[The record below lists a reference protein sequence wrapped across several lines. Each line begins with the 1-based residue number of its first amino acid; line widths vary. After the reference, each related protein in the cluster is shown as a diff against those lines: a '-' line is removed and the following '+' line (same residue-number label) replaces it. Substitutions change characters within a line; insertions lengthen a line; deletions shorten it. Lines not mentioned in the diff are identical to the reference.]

1 MGRREEMIK
10 RIKALMPQ
18 REKIRNIGIVAHIDH
33 GKTTLSDNLIAGAG
47 MMSEDLAG
55 KQLVLDF
62 HKDEQERGIT
72 INAGNISI
80 VEEYEGEDYLINL
93 IDTPGHVDF
102 SGEVTRAMRA
112 VDGVVVVVCAVEGVM
127 PQTETVLRQALKEKV
142 KPVLFINKVDRLL
155 TELQLGPEEVQQ
167 RFAKIIAKVN
177 SLIRKYAPPE
187 FKDKWQVNPAD
198 GSVAFGSAYHNW
210 AVSVPFMKKSGV
222 SFKEVYEY
230 VQNDDQKTLAKKS
243 PLHKVV
249 LEMVIKH
256 LPNPVEAQK
265 YRIPKIW
272 TGDPNSPVGQAMINC
287 DPNGPLVFMATYVV
301 VDPHAGVVVTGRVYS
316 GTLKPGEKV
325 YLINAGV
332 QNTIQQVGVY
342 MGPERL
348 NVDAVT
354 AGNIAAVIGLKDAYS
369 GETVSTEKIE
379 PFEPIKHFSEPV
391 VTKSIEAKNPADL
404 PKLIE
409 ILRIVAKEDPNLK
422 IEINEETGEH
432 LISGMGELHL
442 EIVENRIREEKGLDV
457 VTSKPIVVYR
467 ETVMKESP
475 VIEGKSPNRH
485 NRFYIKV
492 APLEDKVWEAINS
505 GEITD
510 KDVKKNPKELAK
522 KLQELGMPSDQAKNV
537 WDIYNGNMLIDMTK
551 GVQYLN
557 ETKELIIQGFR
568 EAMDR
573 GPLAH
578 EKCTK
583 VKVILTDAKLH
594 EDAVHRGPAQVLPA
608 VRNPIYAG
616 MLQANAVLL
625 EPKQKLFI
633 SIPQELMGNV
643 TKEIQS
649 RRGQILDMQQEEDAL
664 TIIAKV
670 PIAEMFGFAG
680 DIRSATQGKA
690 LWSTEYLGYEKLPDE
705 LQKKIIAEIRQRKG
719 LNPEPPKASD
729 FME

>member
-1 MGRREEMIK
+1 MGRREDMIK
-10 RIKALMPQ
+10 RIIALMPQ
-18 REKIRNIGIVAHIDH
+18 REMIRNIGIVAHIDH

-47 MMSEDLAG
+47 MMSEELAG

-80 VEEYEGEDYLINL
+80 VENYSGKDYLINL

-127 PQTETVLRQALKEKV
+127 PQTETVLRQALREKV
-142 KPVLFINKVDRLL
+142 KPVLFINKVDRLIN
-155 TELQLGPEEVQQ
+155 ELQLGPQEVQQ

-187 FKDKWQVNPAD
+187 FKESWQVDPSN

-210 AVSVPFMKKSGV
+210 AVSVPFMKKSNV
-222 SFKEVYEY
+222 SFKDVYEFM
-230 VQNDDQKTLAKKS
+230 QNDDQKTLAKKS
-243 PLHKVV
+243 PLHKVT
-249 LEMVIKH
+249 LEMIINH
-256 LPNPVEAQK
+256 LPNPIVAQK

-272 TGDPNSPVGQAMINC
+272 TGDPNSEVGQAMINC

-316 GTLKPGEKV
+316 GALKPGEKV
-325 YLINAGV
+325 YLVNAGV
-332 QNTIQQVGVY
+332 QNTVQQVGVY

-348 NVDAVT
+348 NVDQVT
-354 AGNIAAVIGLKDAYS
+354 AGNIAAVIGLRDTYS
-369 GETVSTEKIE
+369 GETVSSEKIE

-391 VTKSIEAKNPADL
+391 VTKSIEAKSPADL
-404 PKLIE
+404 PKLVE
-409 ILRIVAKEDPNLK
+409 ILRIVAKEDPNVK

-442 EIVENRIREEKGLDV
+442 EIIENRIKQEKGLDV
-457 VTSKPIVVYR
+457 ITSKPIVVYR
-467 ETVMKESP
+467 ETVLKESP
-475 VIEGKSPNRH
+475 IIEGKSPNRH

-492 APLEDKVWEAINS
+492 EPLEDNVWKALSQE
-505 GEITD
+505 EITKRD
-510 KDVKKNPKELAK
+510 LKNPKSLAK
-522 KLQELGMPSDQAKNV
+522 KLQELGMPLDQAKNV
-537 WDIYNGNMLIDMTK
+537 WDIYNDNILVDMTK

-557 ETKELIIQGFR
+557 ETKELIIEGFR
-568 EAMDR
+568 EAMDK

-583 VKVILTDAKLH
+583 VKVMLTDAKLH

-633 SIPQELMGNV
+633 TIPQELMGAV
-643 TKEIQS
+643 TKEIQG
-649 RRGQILDMQQEEDAL
+649 RRGQILDMQQEEEAL
-664 TIIAKV
+664 SITAKV

-705 LQKKIIAEIRQRKG
+705 LQKRIISSIRQRKG
-719 LNPEPPKASD
+719 LSQEPPNASD

>member
-10 RIKALMPQ
+10 RVKALMPK

-47 MMSEDLAG
+47 MMSEELAG

-80 VEEYEGEDYLINL
+80 VNEYNGDDYLINL

-167 RFAKIIAKVN
+167 RFAKVIAKVN
-177 SLIRKYAPPE
+177 SLIKKYAPPE
-187 FKDKWQVNPAD
+187 FKDKWQVNPMN
-198 GSVAFGSAYHNW
+198 GTVAFGSAYHNW
-210 AVSVPFMKKSGV
+210 AISMPFMQRSGV
-222 SFKEVYEY
+222 SFKDVYEY
-230 VQNDDQKTLAKKS
+230 IQKEDQKGLAKKA
-243 PLHKVV
+243 PLHEVV
-249 LEMVIKH
+249 LEMVINH

-265 YRIPKIW
+265 YRIPTIW
-272 TGDPNSPVGQAMINC
+272 TGDPESEVGKAMVNC

-301 VDPHAGVVVTGRVYS
+301 VDPHAGVVVTGRVFS
-316 GTLKPGEKV
+316 GTLKPGQKV
-325 YLINAGV
+325 WLINANT

-348 NVDAVT
+348 NVDEVT

-369 GETVSTEKIE
+369 GETVALEKIE

-404 PKLIE
+404 PKLVE
-409 ILRIVAKEDPNLK
+409 TLRIVAKEDPNIK
-422 IEINEETGEH
+422 VEINEETGEH

-442 EIVENRIREEKGLDV
+442 EIIENRIKTEKGLEV

-467 ETVMKESP
+467 ETVMKQSP
-475 VIEGKSPNRH
+475 TVEGKSPNRH
-485 NRFYIKV
+485 NRLYFV
-492 APLEDKVWEAINS
+492 VEPLDDAIWNAINT
-505 GEITD
+505 GEISQ
-510 KDVKKNPKELAK
+510 KDLKDSKALAK
-522 KLQELGMPSDQAKNV
+522 KLVELGMSNDEAKRV
-537 WDIYNGNMLIDMTK
+537 WDIYNGNILVDMTK
-551 GVQYLN
+551 GIQYLN

-573 GPLAH
+573 GPLSH
-578 EKCTK
+578 EKVTK
-583 VKVILTDAKLH
+583 VKVKLVDAKLH
-594 EDAVHRGPAQVLPA
+594 EDAVHRGPAQILPA
-608 VRNPIYAG
+608 VRNPIYAA

-625 EPKQKLFI
+625 EPKQKLFVN
-633 SIPQELMGNV
+633 IPQELMGAV
-643 TKEIQS
+643 TKDIQA
-649 RRGQILDMQQEEDAL
+649 RRGQIINMEQEEDAISI
-664 TIIAKV
+664 TAKV

-690 LWSTEYLGYEKLPDE
+690 LWTTEYLGYEKLPDE
-705 LQKKIIAEIRQRKG
+705 LQKRIISEIRKRKG
-719 LNPEPPKASD
+719 LPPEPPTYKD
-729 FME
+729 FVE

>member
-1 MGRREEMIK
+1 MGRREDMIK
-10 RIKALMPQ
+10 RIIALMPQ
-18 REKIRNIGIVAHIDH
+18 REMIRNIGIVAHIDH

-47 MMSEDLAG
+47 MMSEELAG

-80 VEEYEGEDYLINL
+80 VENYSGKDYLINL

-127 PQTETVLRQALKEKV
+127 PQTETVLRQALREKV
-142 KPVLFINKVDRLL
+142 KPVLFINKVDRLIN
-155 TELQLGPEEVQQ
+155 ELQLGPQEVQQ

-187 FKDKWQVNPAD
+187 FKESWQVDPSN

-210 AVSVPFMKKSGV
+210 AVSVPFMKKSNV
-222 SFKEVYEY
+222 SFKDVYEFM
-230 VQNDDQKTLAKKS
+230 QNDDQKTLAKKS
-243 PLHKVV
+243 PLHKVT
-249 LEMVIKH
+249 LEMIINH
-256 LPNPVEAQK
+256 LPNPIVAQK

-272 TGDPNSPVGQAMINC
+272 TGDPNSEVGQAMINC

-316 GTLKPGEKV
+316 GALKPGEKV
-325 YLINAGV
+325 YLVNAGV
-332 QNTIQQVGVY
+332 QNTVQQVGVY

-348 NVDAVT
+348 NVDQVT
-354 AGNIAAVIGLKDAYS
+354 AGNIAAVIGLRDTYS
-369 GETVSTEKIE
+369 GETVSSEKIE

-391 VTKSIEAKNPADL
+391 VTKSIEAKSPADL
-404 PKLIE
+404 PKLVE
-409 ILRIVAKEDPNLK
+409 ILRIVAKEDPNVK

-442 EIVENRIREEKGLDV
+442 EIIENRIKQEKGLDV
-457 VTSKPIVVYR
+457 ITSKPIVVYR
-467 ETVMKESP
+467 ETVLKESP
-475 VIEGKSPNRH
+475 IIEGKSPNRH

-492 APLEDKVWEAINS
+492 EPLEDNVWKALSQE
-505 GEITD
+505 EITKRD
-510 KDVKKNPKELAK
+510 LKNPKSLAK
-522 KLQELGMPSDQAKNV
+522 KLQELGMPLDQAKNV
-537 WDIYNGNMLIDMTK
+537 WDIYNDNILVDMTK

-568 EAMDR
+568 EAMDK

-583 VKVILTDAKLH
+583 VKVMLTDAKLH

-633 SIPQELMGNV
+633 TIPQELMGAV
-643 TKEIQS
+643 TKEIQG
-649 RRGQILDMQQEEDAL
+649 RRGQILDMQQEEEAL
-664 TIIAKV
+664 SITAKV

-705 LQKKIIAEIRQRKG
+705 LQKRIISSIRQRKG
-719 LNPEPPKASD
+719 LSQEPPNASD

>member
-10 RIKALMPQ
+10 RVKALMPK

-47 MMSEDLAG
+47 MMSEELAG

-80 VEEYEGEDYLINL
+80 VNEYNGDDYLINL

-167 RFAKIIAKVN
+167 RFAKVIAKVN
-177 SLIRKYAPPE
+177 SLIKKYAPPE
-187 FKDKWQVNPAD
+187 FKDKWQVNPMN
-198 GSVAFGSAYHNW
+198 GTVAFGSAYHNW
-210 AVSVPFMKKSGV
+210 AISMPFMQRSGV
-222 SFKEVYEY
+222 SFKDVYEY
-230 VQNDDQKTLAKKS
+230 IQKEDQKGLAKKA
-243 PLHKVV
+243 PLHEVV
-249 LEMVIKH
+249 LEMVINH

-265 YRIPKIW
+265 YRIPTIW
-272 TGDPNSPVGQAMINC
+272 TGDPESEVGKAMANC

-301 VDPHAGVVVTGRVYS
+301 VDPHAGVVVTGRVFS
-316 GTLKPGEKV
+316 GTLKPGQKV
-325 YLINAGV
+325 WLINANT

-348 NVDAVT
+348 NVDEVT

-369 GETVSTEKIE
+369 GETVALEKIE

-404 PKLIE
+404 PKLVE
-409 ILRIVAKEDPNLK
+409 TLRIVAKEDPNIK
-422 IEINEETGEH
+422 VEINEETGEH

-442 EIVENRIREEKGLDV
+442 EIIENRIKTEKGLEV

-467 ETVMKESP
+467 ETVMKQSP
-475 VIEGKSPNRH
+475 TVEGKSPNRH
-485 NRFYIKV
+485 NRLYFV
-492 APLEDKVWEAINS
+492 VEPLDDAIWNAINT
-505 GEITD
+505 GEISQ
-510 KDVKKNPKELAK
+510 KDLKDSKALAK
-522 KLQELGMPSDQAKNV
+522 KLVELGMSNDEAKRV
-537 WDIYNGNMLIDMTK
+537 WDIYNGNILVDMTK
-551 GVQYLN
+551 GIQYLN

-573 GPLAH
+573 GPLSH
-578 EKCTK
+578 EKVTK
-583 VKVILTDAKLH
+583 VKVKLVDAKLH
-594 EDAVHRGPAQVLPA
+594 EDAVHRGPAQILPA
-608 VRNPIYAG
+608 VRNPIYAA

-625 EPKQKLFI
+625 EPKQKLFVN
-633 SIPQELMGNV
+633 IPQELMGAV
-643 TKEIQS
+643 TKDIQA
-649 RRGQILDMQQEEDAL
+649 RRGQIINMEQEEDAISI
-664 TIIAKV
+664 TAKV

-690 LWSTEYLGYEKLPDE
+690 LWTTEYLGYEKLPDE
-705 LQKKIIAEIRQRKG
+705 LQKRIISEIRKRKG
-719 LNPEPPKASD
+719 LPPEPPTYKD
-729 FME
+729 FVE

>member
-10 RIKALMPQ
+10 RVRTLMPK
-18 REKIRNIGIVAHIDH
+18 RDKIRNIGIVAHIDH

-47 MMSEDLAG
+47 MMSEELAG

-80 VEEYEGEDYLINL
+80 VNEYNGEDYLINM

-155 TELQLGPEEVQQ
+155 TELQLGPDDVQQ
-167 RFAKIIAKVN
+167 RFAKIITKVN

-187 FKDKWQVNPAD
+187 FKEDWQVNPTD
-198 GSVAFGSAYHNW
+198 GTVAFGSAYHNW
-210 AVSVPFMKKSGV
+210 AISIPFMQRSAV
-222 SFKEVYEY
+222 SFKDVYEFIK
-230 VQNDDQKTLAKKS
+230 NDDQKGLAKKS
-243 PLHKVV
+243 PLHEVV

-256 LPNPVEAQK
+256 LPNPLEAQK

-272 TGDPNSPVGQAMINC
+272 TGDPESETGKAMMSC
-287 DPNGPLVFMATYVV
+287 DPNGHLVFMATYVV
-301 VDPHAGVVVTGRVYS
+301 VDPHAGVVVTGRVFS
-316 GTLKPGEKV
+316 GTLKPGQKV
-325 YLINAGV
+325 WLINAGT

-348 NVDAVT
+348 NVDEVT

-369 GETVSTEKIE
+369 GETVALDKIE

-391 VTKSIEAKNPADL
+391 VTKSIEAKSPADL
-404 PKLIE
+404 PKLVE
-409 ILRIVAKEDPNLK
+409 VLRIVAKEDPNIK
-422 IEINEETGEH
+422 VEINEETGEH

-442 EIVENRIREEKGLDV
+442 EIIENRIKSEKGLDV
-457 VTSKPIVVYR
+457 ITSKPIVVYR
-467 ETVMKESP
+467 ETVTTQSP
-475 VIEGKSPNRH
+475 IIEGKSPNRH
-485 NRFYIKV
+485 NKLYFVIE
-492 APLEDKVWEAINS
+492 PLEDKVWNAINT
-505 GEITD
+505 GEITQRNL
-510 KDVKKNPKELAK
+510 KDSKALAK
-522 KLQELGMPSDQAKNV
+522 KLVELGMSNDEAKRV
-537 WDIYNGNMLIDMTK
+537 WDIYKSNMLVDATK

-573 GPLAH
+573 GPLSH
-578 EKCTK
+578 EKVTK
-583 VKVILTDAKLH
+583 VKVKLVDAKLH
-594 EDAVHRGPAQVLPA
+594 EDAVHRGPAQILPA

-616 MLQANAVLL
+616 MLQGKAILL
-625 EPKQKLFI
+625 EPKQKLFV
-633 SIPQELMGNV
+633 SIPQELMGAV
-643 TKEIQS
+643 TKDIQS
-649 RRGQILDMQQEEDAL
+649 RRGQIMNMEQEEDAISV
-664 TIIAKV
+664 TAKV
-670 PIAEMFGFAG
+670 PISDMFGFAG

-690 LWSTEYLGYEKLPDE
+690 IWTTEYLGYEKLPDE
-705 LQKKIIAEIRQRKG
+705 LQKKVIGNIRKRKG
-719 LNPEPPKASD
+719 LSPEPPTYKD
-729 FME
+729 FIE

>member
-10 RIKALMPQ
+10 RVHDLMPQ

-47 MMSEDLAG
+47 MMSEELAG

-80 VEEYEGEDYLINL
+80 VENYEGQDYLINL

-142 KPVLFINKVDRLL
+142 KPTLFINKVDRLL
-155 TELQLGPEEVQQ
+155 TELQLGPDEVQE
-167 RFAKIIAKVN
+167 RFTKIIAKVN
-177 SLIRKYAPPE
+177 NLIRKYAPPE

-210 AVSVPFMKKSGV
+210 AVSVPYMKKSGV

-230 VQNDDQKTLAKKS
+230 IRNEDQKTLAKKS

-249 LEMVIKH
+249 LEMVINH
-256 LPNPVEAQK
+256 LPSPVEAQK
-265 YRIPKIW
+265 YRIPQIW
-272 TGDPNSPVGQAMINC
+272 TGDVNTPVGQAMINC
-287 DPNGPLVFMATYVV
+287 DPNGPLVFMATYVI
-301 VDPHAGVVVTGRVYS
+301 VDPHAGIVVTGRVFS
-316 GTLKPGEKV
+316 GTLKPGQKV
-325 YLINAGV
+325 YLVNAGV

-348 NVDAVT
+348 NVDEVK

-409 ILRIVAKEDPNLK
+409 VLRLVAKEDPNLK
-422 IEINEETGEH
+422 VEINEETGEH

-442 EIVENRIREEKGLDV
+442 EIVENRIKTEKGLDI

-467 ETVMKESP
+467 ETVLKESP

-492 APLEDKVWEAINS
+492 EPLEDNVWHAINE
-505 GEITD
+505 GDITA
-510 KDVKKNPKELAK
+510 KDLKNPKELAK
-522 KLQELGMPSDQAKNV
+522 KLQELGMNPDQSKRV
-537 WDIYNGNMLIDMTK
+537 WDIYNGNVLVDMTK

-578 EKCTK
+578 EKVTK

-616 MLQANAVLL
+616 MLQARAVLL

-633 SIPQELMGNV
+633 SIPQELMGAV
-643 TKEIQS
+643 TKDIQG
-649 RRGQILDMQQEEDAL
+649 RRGQIIDMQQEDE
-664 TIIAKV
+664 TMEITAKV
-670 PIAEMFGFAG
+670 PISEMFGFAG

-690 LWSTEYLGYEKLPDE
+690 LWSTEYLGYERLPDE
-705 LQKKIIAEIRQRKG
+705 LQARIIKEIRERKG
-719 LNPEPPKASD
+719 LSPEPPKASD

>member
-1 MGRREEMIK
+1 
-10 RIKALMPQ
+10 MPD
-18 REKIRNIGIVAHIDH
+18 REKIRNIGVVAHIDH
-33 GKTTLSDNLIAGAG
+33 GKTTMSDNLIAGAG
-47 MMSEDLAG
+47 MMSEELAG

-80 VEEYEGEDYLINL
+80 VENVEGNDYLINL

-142 KPVLFINKVDRLL
+142 KPTLFINKVDRLL
-155 TELQLGPEEVQQ
+155 TELQLGPDDVQQ
-167 RFAKIIAKVN
+167 RFAKIITKVN
-177 SLIRKYAPPE
+177 SLIKRYAPPE
-187 FKDKWQVNPAD
+187 FKDQWLVDPSN
-198 GSVAFGSAYHNW
+198 GSVSFGSAYHNW
-210 AVSVPFMKKSGV
+210 AVSVPYMRRSGV
-222 SFKEVYEY
+222 SFKDVYEY
-230 VQNDDQKTLAKKS
+230 IKNDDQKGLAKKS

-249 LEMVIKH
+249 LEMIVKH
-256 LPNPVEAQK
+256 LPNPIEAQK
-265 YRIPKIW
+265 YRIEKIW
-272 TGDPNSPVGQAMINC
+272 TGDINSEVGKAMREC
-287 DPNGPLVFMATYVV
+287 DPNGPLVFMSNYVV
-301 VDPHAGVVVTGRVYS
+301 VDPHAGPVVTGRVFS

-325 YLINAGV
+325 YLVNVAK

-348 NVDAVT
+348 NVDEVM
-354 AGNIAAVIGLKDAYS
+354 AGNIAAAIGLKDAYS
-369 GETVSTEKIE
+369 GETVSTDHIE

-404 PKLIE
+404 PKLID

-422 IEINEETGEH
+422 VEINEETGEH

-442 EIVENRIREEKGLDV
+442 EIVENRIKQERGLDII
-457 VTSKPIVVYR
+457 TSPPIVVYR
-467 ETVMKESP
+467 ETVAKESP
-475 VIEGKSPNRH
+475 IIEGKSPNKH
-485 NRFYIKV
+485 NRFYFKI
-492 APLEDKVWEAINS
+492 APLEDKVWENILS
-505 GEITD
+505 EEITQRD
-510 KDVKKNPKELAK
+510 LKNPKELAK
-522 KLQELGMPSDQAKNV
+522 KLQEMGLPADESKKI
-537 WDIYNGNMLIDMTK
+537 WDVYNGNLLVDLTK

-578 EKCTK
+578 EKVTK

-594 EDAVHRGPAQVLPA
+594 EDAVHRGPSQVLPA
-608 VRNPIYAG
+608 IRSPIYAG
-616 MLQANAVLL
+616 MLQAGATLL

-633 SIPQELMGNV
+633 SVPQELMGSV
-643 TKEIQS
+643 TKEIQG
-649 RRGQILDMQQEEDAL
+649 RRGQIIDMQQEEDAL

-670 PIAEMFGFAG
+670 PVSSMFGFAG

-690 LWSTEYLGYEKLPDE
+690 LWSTEYLGYERLPTE
-705 LQKKIIAEIRQRKG
+705 LQNKIVAEIRQRKG
-719 LNPEPPKASD
+719 LKPEPPRASD
-729 FME
+729 FAE

>member
-10 RIKALMPQ
+10 RVKALMPK

-47 MMSEDLAG
+47 MMSEELAG

-80 VEEYEGEDYLINL
+80 VNEYNGDDYLINL

-167 RFAKIIAKVN
+167 RFAKVIAKVN
-177 SLIRKYAPPE
+177 SLIKKYAPPE
-187 FKDKWQVNPAD
+187 FKDKWQVNPMN
-198 GSVAFGSAYHNW
+198 GTVAFGSAYHNW
-210 AVSVPFMKKSGV
+210 AISMPFMQRSGV
-222 SFKEVYEY
+222 SFKDVYEY
-230 VQNDDQKTLAKKS
+230 IQKEDQKGLAKKA
-243 PLHKVV
+243 PLHEVV
-249 LEMVIKH
+249 LEMVINH

-265 YRIPKIW
+265 YRIPTIW
-272 TGDPNSPVGQAMINC
+272 TGDPESEVGRAMVNC

-301 VDPHAGVVVTGRVYS
+301 VDPHAGVVVTGRVFS
-316 GTLKPGEKV
+316 GTLKPGQKV
-325 YLINAGV
+325 WLINANT

-348 NVDAVT
+348 NVDEVT

-369 GETVSTEKIE
+369 GETVALEKIE

-404 PKLIE
+404 PKLVE
-409 ILRIVAKEDPNLK
+409 TLRIVAKEDPNIK
-422 IEINEETGEH
+422 VEINEETGEH

-442 EIVENRIREEKGLDV
+442 EIIENRIKTEKGLEV

-467 ETVMKESP
+467 ETVMKQSP
-475 VIEGKSPNRH
+475 TVEGKSPNRH
-485 NRFYIKV
+485 NRLYFV
-492 APLEDKVWEAINS
+492 VEPLDDAIWNAINT
-505 GEITD
+505 GEISQ
-510 KDVKKNPKELAK
+510 KDLKDSKALAK
-522 KLQELGMPSDQAKNV
+522 KLVELGMSNDEAKRV
-537 WDIYNGNMLIDMTK
+537 WDIYNGNILVDMTK
-551 GVQYLN
+551 GIQYLN

-573 GPLAH
+573 GPLSH
-578 EKCTK
+578 EKVTK
-583 VKVILTDAKLH
+583 VKVKLVDAKLH
-594 EDAVHRGPAQVLPA
+594 EDAVHRGPAQILPA
-608 VRNPIYAG
+608 VRNPIYAA

-625 EPKQKLFI
+625 EPKQKLFVN
-633 SIPQELMGNV
+633 IPQELMGAV
-643 TKEIQS
+643 TKDIQA
-649 RRGQILDMQQEEDAL
+649 RRGQIINMEQEEDAISI
-664 TIIAKV
+664 TAKV

-690 LWSTEYLGYEKLPDE
+690 LWTTEYLGYEKLPDE
-705 LQKKIIAEIRQRKG
+705 LQKRIISEIRKRKG
-719 LNPEPPKASD
+719 LPPEPPTYKD
-729 FME
+729 FVE

>member
-1 MGRREEMIK
+1 MGKREEMIK
-10 RIKALMPQ
+10 RVHDLMPQ
-18 REKIRNIGIVAHIDH
+18 REKIRNIGVVAHIDH

-47 MMSEDLAG
+47 MMSEELAG

-80 VEEYEGEDYLINL
+80 VENYEGEDYLINL

-112 VDGVVVVVCAVEGVM
+112 VDGVIVVVCAVEGVM

-155 TELQLGPEEVQQ
+155 TELQLGPKEVGD
-167 RFAKIIAKVN
+167 RFTKIIAKVN
-177 SLIRKYAPPE
+177 NLIQKYAPEE
-187 FKDKWQVNPAD
+187 FKDEWKVNPAD

-210 AVSVPFMKKSGV
+210 ALSVPYMRKSGIG
-222 SFKEVYEY
+222 FKEVYEY
-230 VQNDDQKTLAKKS
+230 IRNDDQKTLAKKS

-256 LPNPVEAQK
+256 LPNPAEAQK

-272 TGDPNSPVGQAMINC
+272 TGDVNTPIGQAMLNC
-287 DPNGPLVFMATYVV
+287 DPNGPLVFMTTYVI
-301 VDPHAGVVVTGRVYS
+301 VDPHAGVVVTGRVFS
-316 GTLKPGEKV
+316 GKLKPGEKV

-348 NVDAVT
+348 NVDEVE
-354 AGNIAAVIGLKDAYS
+354 AGNIASVIGLKDAYS

-409 ILRIVAKEDPNLK
+409 ILRLVAKEDPNLK
-422 IEINEETGEH
+422 VEINEETGEH

-442 EIVENRIREEKGLDV
+442 EIVENRIKTEKGLDI
-457 VTSKPIVVYR
+457 VTSQPIVVYR
-467 ETVMKESP
+467 ETVLGESP
-475 VIEGKSPNRH
+475 IIEGKSPNKH
-485 NRFYIKV
+485 NKFYIKV
-492 APLEDKVWEAINS
+492 EPLEDGVWEALTH
-505 GEITD
+505 EDITN
-510 KDVKKNPKELAK
+510 KDLKNPKELAK
-522 KLQELGMPSDQAKNV
+522 KLQELGMDADQSKRI
-537 WDIYNGNMLIDMTK
+537 WDIYNDNILVDMTK

-578 EKCTK
+578 EKVTK

-616 MLQANAVLL
+616 MLQAKAVLL

-633 SIPQELMGNV
+633 NVPQELMGAV
-643 TKEIQS
+643 TKDIQG
-649 RRGQILDMQQEEDAL
+649 RRGQIIDMQQEDEVIE
-664 TIIAKV
+664 IIAKV
-670 PIAEMFGFAG
+670 PVSEMFGFAG

-705 LQKKIIAEIRQRKG
+705 LQMKIIAEVRKRKG
-719 LNPEPPKASD
+719 LNPEPPKAND